1 MTQDKIIISL
11 NSETVESGE
20 EQCGTE
26 ARMSSMSVE
35 IDEVFGQELDF

>member
-1 MTQDKIIISL
+1 MTQEKILISV

-35 IDEVFGQELDF
+35 IDDVFGQELNF